1 MSEQAIMSETILLH
15 AIIMICVGF
24 FAMRLAG
31 RKSLSQ
37 MTIAQTVIMI
47 AVGSILVEPV
57 KSNSVLITICSI
69 MIFILVLILLE
80 WISFIFPKFER
91 WFVGEK
97 RIIIYEGEILHENLK
112 KLRMTKEILEMNL
125 RLKGIADYSK
135 IHIATMETNGHI
147 GIKLKDNFESVD
159 KHEFKKFEQD
169 IFVELDNIY
178 LRLKNIEKLLEGG
191 KQE

>member
-1 MSEQAIMSETILLH
+1 MSSLIMLH
-15 AIIMICVGF
+15 AIVMISVGF

-57 KSNSVLITICSI
+57 KSNSVLITISSI
-69 MIFILVLILLE
+69 LIFILVLILLE
-80 WISFIFPKFER
+80 WISFYFPKFEK
-91 WFVGEK
+91 WFVGEQ
-97 RIIIYEGEILHENLK
+97 RVIIYDGKIINENLK
-112 KLRMTKEILEMNL
+112 RLRMTSDILEMNL

-147 GIKLKDNFESVD
+147 GIKLNDDYESVD

-178 LRLKNIEKLLEGG
+178 LKLKKIENLLERSNN
-191 KQE
+191 Q

>member
-1 MSEQAIMSETILLH
+1 MSGLIMLH
-15 AIIMICVGF
+15 SIIMISVGF

-57 KSNSVLITICSI
+57 KDNSVLITISSI

-80 WISFIFPKFER
+80 WVSFYFPKFEK
-91 WFVGEK
+91 WFVGTK
-97 RIIIYEGEILHENLK
+97 RILILDGEILHENLK
-112 KLRMTKEILEMNL
+112 KLRMTNDILEMSL

-147 GIKLKDNFESVD
+147 GIKLKDEFESVD

-178 LRLKNIEKLLEGG
+178 LKLSNIEKLLEGG
-191 KQE
+191 KKE